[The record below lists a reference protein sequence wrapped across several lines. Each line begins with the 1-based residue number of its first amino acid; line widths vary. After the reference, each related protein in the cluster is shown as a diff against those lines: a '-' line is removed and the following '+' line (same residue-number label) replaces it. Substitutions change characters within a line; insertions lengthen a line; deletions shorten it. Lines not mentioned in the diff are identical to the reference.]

1 MQTGL
6 VGQRERRSSEAKQ
19 ASERPSAVLCN
30 GSQKEISYLVLQR
43 CCRVCCLVNQGQ
55 LICHT
60 KCLCVIER
68 KGRHLQMKVWLSLV
82 ARIHECNPF
91 TQYCVCQNTDCTE
104 RTAALWFIFSFFL
117 SLSGLRVEQEIVTSY
132 PQVAVVRVPTP
143 WVQSDSDITVLR
155 HLEKMGCRLVN
166 RPQAILNCVNK
177 FWTFQELA
185 GHGVPLPDTY
195 SYGERSSLCLKRAN
209 PQSAIKKKYIK

>member
-1 MQTGL
+1 
-6 VGQRERRSSEAKQ
+6 
-19 ASERPSAVLCN
+19 
-30 GSQKEISYLVLQR
+30 
-43 CCRVCCLVNQGQ
+43 
-55 LICHT
+55 
-60 KCLCVIER
+60 
-68 KGRHLQMKVWLSLV
+68 MKVWLSLV
-82 ARIHECNPF
+82 AQIHKCNPF
-91 TQYCVCQNTDCTE
+91 IQYCAGQNTDCTNH
-104 RTAALWFIFSFFL
+104 TAALWFIFPYFL

-195 SYGERSSLCLKRAN
+195 SYGERSSLCLKHAN
-209 PQSAIKKKYIK
+209 PQSVIDFFFFLKTYFSCFTQRCTDIDILTITDNKKKHCYKMYCRWEVRGSNYF